1 MTTLIEEFHYPRRGP
16 GQMWEACR
24 SRVEERGIP
33 VHFHHRAVSVKHD
46 GAGQATSIV
55 LRANGTQTEQPV
67 DSVLSSIPLSEL
79 VQILDPPA
87 PADVLEAAA
96 KLRYRDFV
104 LVALVTT
111 EPEPFPDTWIYLQD
125 HGTRAGRVQNF
136 GAWSPDMVVP
146 GTTCLGV
153 EYFCFEGDDMWE
165 MSGDEAVRFATKEM
179 AEIGLIDPT
188 KVVDGVKVR
197 VPKAYPMYDL
207 GYDER
212 VALLREYLAG
222 FENLKT
228 FGRNGLHRYNNQD
241 HSMWTAILA
250 TLNLLDG
257 IGPRR
262 VGREH
267 GSGVPRGGTDRRG
280 APRCRARRAS
290 RLSIVVGSNG
300 ARGSVERCLD
310 ALAPQVDGAEVIVCE
325 PSASPHELQRRY
337 PFARFLERPE
347 ALVPALWRDGIDAAT
362 GSVVALTISPM
373 APAPDWVSRIR
384 GRLERD
390 EVVAGAIEPGTGL
403 RLVDWAEYFCRYAR
417 DMLPFALR
425 ENPDIPGD
433 NCAYRRELLE
443 RTRATLPRRLLGAGG
458 EPRPRAR
465 EGVQLWHDPA
475 VVVFQGRSAGF
486 ARFLPPA
493 ARARARVR
501 TTARRSLRSR
511 SKRRRRRAGMV
522 VPAVLVLRTAREV
535 FSRRRWRGRFLVS
548 LPVLVALDIAWAV
561 GEARGHVDCLRGP

>member
-1 MTTLIEEFHYPRRGP
+1 M
-16 GQMWEACR
+16 
-24 SRVEERGIP
+24 
-33 VHFHHRAVSVKHD
+33 
-46 GAGQATSIV
+46 
-55 LRANGTQTEQPV
+55 
-67 DSVLSSIPLSEL
+67 SSS
-79 VQILDPPA
+79 
-87 PADVLEAAA
+87 
-96 KLRYRDFV
+96 
-104 LVALVTT
+104 
-111 EPEPFPDTWIYLQD
+111 
-125 HGTRAGRVQNF
+125 
-136 GAWSPDMVVP
+136 S
-146 GTTCLGV
+146 
-153 EYFCFEGDDMWE
+153 
-165 MSGDEAVRFATKEM
+165 
-179 AEIGLIDPT
+179 
-188 KVVDGVKVR
+188 
-197 VPKAYPMYDL
+197 
-207 GYDER
+207 
-212 VALLREYLAG
+212 
-222 FENLKT
+222 
-228 FGRNGLHRYNNQD
+228 
-241 HSMWTAILA
+241 
-250 TLNLLDG
+250 
-257 IGPRR
+257 
-262 VGREH
+262 
-267 GSGVPRGGTDRRG
+267 
-280 APRCRARRAS
+280 AS

-425 ENPDIPGD
+425 ENPEIPGD

-443 RTRATLPRRLLGAGG
+443 RTRALYRDGFW
-458 EPRPRAR
+458 EPEVNRDLRAR
-465 EGVQLWHDPA
+465 GIKLWHDPA

-486 ARFLPPA
+486 RAFFRQRLEHGRAYGRQRGARFGRGRNA
-493 ARARARVR
+493 AGVVLAW
-501 TTARRSLRSR
+501 
-511 SKRRRRRAGMV
+511 V

-561 GEARGHVDCLRGP
+561 GEASGHVDCLRGP